1 MPESTKI
8 TFLREFSS
16 RFGTLRKLG
25 KSQSLYQVGNDAAR
39 LYIRYSKVH
48 SRNQTFYGLRKED
61 LQQLEGHPSIVCLL
75 WNDQPEPLALP
86 YSEYE
91 EIFKTISPASDGQY
105 KAQVYLQNEGN
116 ELYIANAGRHNVES
130 YFGWDHLA
138 SLIETTRLTENPALS
153 HAQVQTLIGA
163 IGLSKGFDVWIPRND
178 RGKLDWS
185 LTKQFECAAAL
196 PEKFNSIEN
205 ILSEIDILWMER
217 GAGKLRSLF
226 EVEHS
231 TPIYSGLLRFNDVH
245 LVTADAQAT
254 YNIVSNNERRN
265 LFANQLNR
273 PTFKASGLDRRCT
286 FMNYSNVFVW
296 HEQVNKTEQR
306 RGYG

>member
-1 MPESTKI
+1 MPESAKI
-8 TFLREFSS
+8 AFLKEFSS
-16 RFGTLRKLG
+16 RFGALRKLG
-25 KSQSLYQVGNDAAR
+25 KSQSLYHVGNDAAR

-75 WNDQPEPLALP
+75 WNDQTEPLALP

-105 KAQVYLQNEGN
+105 KAQVYLQKEGN

-138 SLIETTRLTENPALS
+138 SLIETTKLTENPALS

-185 LTKQFECAAAL
+185 LTEQFECAAVL

-245 LVTADAQAT
+245 LVTADAQST

-273 PTFKASGLDRRCT
+273 PTFKASGLDRHCT

-296 HEQVNKTEQR
+296 HKQVHKAEQR